1 MLRYLTA
8 GESHGRALVVILE
21 GVPAGLLV
29 TAEDIQRGLARR
41 RLGFG
46 RGPRMRFEVDEVSLV
61 GGIRHGRTLGSPI
74 AIEIANTEWPKWEE
88 EMSPAPGLPSKV
100 LTKPRPGHA
109 DLAGMLKY
117 GLDDARDVLERASAR
132 ETAAR
137 VAAGTVAKLL
147 LGQIGVDVLSHIV
160 QMGRARSRD
169 RSLPLIE
176 DLPRIDESPVRCGD
190 PAAEKRMVAA
200 IRAAAKVGDSL
211 GGVAEVVAY
220 GVPVGLGSHVHWD
233 RRLDALLAQAL
244 MSIQAIKAVE
254 IGEGAEVAGL
264 LGSEAHD
271 AIRVA
276 DPEAT
281 DAADA
286 TAAKS
291 GGYVRDTHR
300 AGGIEG
306 GMSTGAPIVARL
318 SMKPLATLNRP
329 TLGTVD
335 VVTKESTVS
344 FKERTDVTAVPAMGV
359 VAETMT
365 ALVLA
370 GESLRKFGG
379 DSVDEFRR
387 NYAGYLA
394 TLGQTPS
401 AAGPRVDG

>member
-1 MLRYLTA
+1 VLRYLTA
-8 GESHGRALVVILE
+8 GESHGRALVVIVE

-46 RGPRMRFEVDEVSLV
+46 RGPRMRFEVDEISLV
-61 GGIRHGRTLGSPI
+61 GGIRHGRTLGAPI
-74 AIEIANTEWPKWEE
+74 AIEILNTEWPKWEE

-100 LTKPRPGHA
+100 LTQPRPGHA

-147 LGQIGVDVLSHIV
+147 LGQIGVDVISHIV
-160 QMGRARSRD
+160 QMGSAKAAPGP
-169 RSLPLIE
+169 LPLLS
-176 DLPRIDESPVRCGD
+176 DLPRIDDSQVRCAD
-190 PAAEKRMVAA
+190 PKAEKQMIAA
-200 IRAAAKVGDSL
+200 IKAAAKAGDSL
-211 GGVAEVVAY
+211 GGVAEVIAH

-244 MSIQAIKAVE
+244 MSIQAVKAVE
-254 IGEGAEVAGL
+254 IGEGTEVAGL

-276 DPEAT
+276 DPGGDEIETAEALMG
-281 DAADA
+281 
-286 TAAKS
+286 

-306 GMSTGAPIVARL
+306 GMSTGSPIVARL

-329 TLGTVD
+329 VLGTVD

-359 VAETMT
+359 VAETMM

-370 GESLRKFGG
+370 SESLRKFGG
-379 DSVDEFRR
+379 DSVAEYRR
-387 NYAGYLA
+387 NYAGYLSS
-394 TLGQTPS
+394 LGESPS
-401 AAGPRVDG
+401 AAALVSDG